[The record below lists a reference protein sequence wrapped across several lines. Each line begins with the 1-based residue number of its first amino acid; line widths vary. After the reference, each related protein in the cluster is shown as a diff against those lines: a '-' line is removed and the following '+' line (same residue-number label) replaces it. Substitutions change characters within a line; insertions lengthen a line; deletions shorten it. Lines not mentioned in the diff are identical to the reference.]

1 MKVAVLRGGMS
12 AEREVSL
19 KSGAQV
25 EHALRYRRHEVTGV
39 DIDQTTWDLLRDGG
53 FDCVFNALHGRLGE
67 DGTVQG
73 MLELLGLP
81 YTGSGVL
88 ASALCM
94 DKVRANAMMAHSGL
108 KIPMFEELEIKEG
121 VSAEV
126 VERLVKTYELPLVI
140 KPVREGSTIGLTIAK
155 NVDEVASGLELAA
168 RYDRRV
174 MVQKFAAGTEITVG
188 VLATPDIQVLPTLEI
203 VSDNP
208 VYDYDAKYTAGK
220 SHHIIPAR
228 ISERAQLVSTDVARR
243 AFIALGCAGM
253 ARVDIIVDSHDNP
266 WVLEVNT
273 VPGLTEVSLLPDA
286 AKAAG
291 ITFDELCERLVVH
304 AVGRSERRVGP
315 SAPG

>member
-1 MKVAVLRGGMS
+1 VAVLRGGVS

-25 EHALRYRRHEVTGV
+25 EHALRYRSHDVSGV
-39 DIDQTTWDLLRDGG
+39 DVDLTTWDLLRDGG

-94 DKVRANAMMAHSGL
+94 DKARANAMMAHAGL

-155 NVDEVASGLELAA
+155 NMDEVASGLVLAA

-188 VLATPDIQVLPTLEI
+188 VLATPEIQVLPTLEI

-228 ISERAQLVSTDVARR
+228 ISERAQLVSSDVARR
-243 AFIALGCAGM
+243 AFIGLGCAGM

-291 ITFDELCERLVVH
+291 ITFDELCQRLVDH
-304 AVGRSERRVGP
+304 AIGRSERRVGP
-315 SAPG
+315 PAAG

>member
-1 MKVAVLRGGMS
+1 VKVAVLRGGRS

-19 KSGAQV
+19 RSGAQV
-25 EHALRYRRHEVTGV
+25 EQALAARGHAVAG
-39 DIDQTTWDLLRDGG
+39 IDPDLTTWDVLRDGG

-94 DKVRANAMMAHSGL
+94 DKARANAMMAAAGL
-108 KIPMFEELEIKEG
+108 RIPMFEEMEIKEG
-121 VSAEV
+121 VAAEV
-126 VERLVKTYELPLVI
+126 VEQVVATYGLPVVI

-155 NVDEVASGLELAA
+155 DSDEVASGLVLAA

-174 MVQKFAAGTEITVG
+174 MIQKFAAGTEITVG
-188 VLATPDIQVLPTLEI
+188 VLATPELQVLPTLEI

-228 ISERAQLVSTDVARR
+228 ISERAQADASEAAKR
-243 AFIALGCAGM
+243 AFVELGCAGM
-253 ARVDIIVDSHDNP
+253 ARVDIIVDEHSNP

-291 ITFDELCERLVVH
+291 ISFDEMCQRLIDH
-304 AVGRSERRVGP
+304 AVGRSDRRVGP
-315 SAPG
+315 PTA

>member
-1 MKVAVLRGGMS
+1 VKVAVLRGGKS
-12 AEREVSL
+12 AERDISL
-19 KSGAQV
+19 RSGAQV
-25 EHALRYRRHEVTGV
+25 EKALVARGAEVTGV
-39 DIDQTTWDLLRDGG
+39 DIDLNTWDLLRDGG

-73 MLELLGLP
+73 MLELLGIP

-94 DKVRANAMMAHSGL
+94 DKARANALMAAAGIH
-108 KIPMFEELEIKEG
+108 IPMFEELEMKEG
-121 VSAEV
+121 VAAEV
-126 VERLVKTYELPLVI
+126 VGQLVSRYGLPLVI

-155 NVDEVASGLELAA
+155 DEDQVASGLVLAA

-174 MVQKFAAGTEITVG
+174 LVQKFAAGTEITVG
-188 VLATPDIQVLPTLEI
+188 VLATPDLLVLPTLEI

-228 ISERAQLVSTDVARR
+228 IPERAQSDAADAAKR
-243 AFIALGCAGM
+243 AFVDLGCAGM
-253 ARVDIIVDSHDNP
+253 ARVDIIVGPEGTP

-286 AKAAG
+286 ARAAG
-291 ITFDELCERLVVH
+291 ISFEDLCQRLVDH
-304 AVGRSERRVGP
+304 AIGRHERRVGP
-315 SAPG
+315 PAG

>member
-1 MKVAVLRGGMS
+1 MKVAVLRGG
-12 AEREVSL
+12 AVA
-19 KSGAQV
+19 G
-25 EHALRYRRHEVTGV
+25 
-39 DIDQTTWDLLRDGG
+39 IDPDLTTWDVLRDGG

-94 DKVRANAMMAHSGL
+94 DKARANAMMAAAGL
-108 KIPMFEELEIKEG
+108 RIPMFEEMEIKEG
-121 VSAEV
+121 VAAEV
-126 VERLVKTYELPLVI
+126 VEQLVATYGLPVVI

-155 NVDEVASGLELAA
+155 DSDEVASGLVLAA

-174 MVQKFAAGTEITVG
+174 MIQKFAAGTEITVG
-188 VLATPDIQVLPTLEI
+188 VLATPELQVLPTLEI

-228 ISERAQLVSTDVARR
+228 ISERAQADASEAAKR
-243 AFIALGCAGM
+243 AFVELGCAGM
-253 ARVDIIVDSHDNP
+253 ARVDIIVDEHSNP

-291 ITFDELCERLVVH
+291 ISFDEMCQRLIDH
-304 AVGRSERRVGP
+304 AVGRSDRRVGP
-315 SAPG
+315 PTA